1 VYLRKGDNKLRLRV
15 YAKEAVKELFVRV
28 YFDDVEIRPIYDLVK
43 VDERVRVRRYGW

>member
-1 VYLRKGDNKLRLRV
+1 MYLGEGNNKLRLQV
-15 YAKEAVKELFVRV
+15 YAKEAVKELSVRV